1 MIPKII
7 HYCWFGRGEM
17 PALEKRCIFSWR
29 EKLSGYE
36 IKEWNE
42 DNFDVESHI
51 FTKEA
56 YTLRKFAFVADY
68 VRLWALANEGG
79 IYMDTDV
86 EVLEPLDDFLLHSA
100 FVGMES
106 SVLISTGII
115 GSEKGGSWVRK
126 LFGLYAQRR
135 FLKADGMPDLTPN
148 TKVITDSMVAEGF
161 VLNNEIQDFKGEVVV
176 YPQDWFSPK
185 NFLTG
190 VVSLTSNSRT
200 IHHNAGSWSSPLVKV
215 KKKILRPIR
224 RFFPNAFTTAKNF
237 YQYLS
242 GEKNEE

>member
-17 PALEKRCIFSWR
+17 PALEKRCILSWKK
-29 EKLSGYE
+29 KLPGYE

-42 DNFDVESHI
+42 DNFDVGAHV

-56 YTLRKFAFVADY
+56 YELRKFAFVADY

-86 EVLEPLDDFLLHSA
+86 EVLDSLDDLLRHPA

-106 SVLISTGII
+106 SSLVSTGIM
-115 GSEKGGSWVRK
+115 GSEKGGAWVRK
-126 LFGLYAQRR
+126 QFGLYVHRH
-135 FLKADGMPDLTPN
+135 FLKEGRTPNLTPN
-148 TKVITDSMVAEGF
+148 TKIITDSMVAEGF

-190 VVSLTSNSRT
+190 VVCLTSNSRT
-200 IHHNAGSWSSPLVKV
+200 IHHNAGSWSSPLVKM

-224 RFFPNAFTTAKNF
+224 RFFPNAFTIVKNF
-237 YQYLS
+237 YHHLS
-242 GEKNEE
+242 GEKNEK